1 MTVLEIAHGC
11 ISCRTERDFR
21 DLYGK
26 IRQVVPF
33 DFGCAVSGRLGPRR
47 RVVMLDSL
55 NLSYPAT
62 FIDEYVSRDYFRVD
76 NVMQEAL
83 ATCRAR
89 YCSEASR
96 GRPREITAL
105 CRDFGISE
113 GYFVGATSPG
123 PEGGG
128 SLFLFKSR
136 SMRSEPRCAATLEL
150 LAPHLHHAFF
160 RAFGRE
166 RPRAAPVLSIREREI
181 LRWLYEGK
189 SSWET
194 SVILGISER
203 TVNFHVYNVLGKLG
217 AANRAQAVAIAARS
231 GLLDAP

>member
-11 ISCRTERDFR
+11 VSCRTEREFR
-21 DLYGK
+21 DLYRK
-26 IRQVVPF
+26 IGELVPF
-33 DFGCAVSGRLGPRR
+33 DFGCAVSGRLGRR
-47 RVVMLDSL
+47 RVVMLDSV

-76 NVMQEAL
+76 NVMREAL
-83 ATCRAR
+83 ATSRAR
-89 YCSEASR
+89 YCSESSA

-105 CRDFGISE
+105 CRDFGVAE

-136 SMRSEPRCAATLEL
+136 SMKRERRTAGMLEL

-160 RAFGRE
+160 RAFDRE
-166 RPRAAPVLSIREREI
+166 QPRATPVLSAREREI

-203 TVNFHVYNVLGKLG
+203 TVNFHVYNAFRKLG
-217 AANRAQAVAIAARS
+217 AATRPQALAIAARC
-231 GLLDAP
+231 GLLD